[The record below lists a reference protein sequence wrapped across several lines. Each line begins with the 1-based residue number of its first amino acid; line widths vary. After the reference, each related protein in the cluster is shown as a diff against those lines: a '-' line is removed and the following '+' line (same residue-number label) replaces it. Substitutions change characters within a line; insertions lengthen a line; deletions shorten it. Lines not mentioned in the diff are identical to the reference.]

1 MIDLR
6 PFQKWFLKGALAPGI
21 RRAALSLSRGNG
33 KSTLAAFLLKRCL
46 TPGDPLFRPGAEYL
60 LLSGSLDLPRLVF
73 NPLVAELDEREYR
86 TQTST
91 TRLGVYH
98 NDALDTALGKP
109 DSDMKVIYIGTLAP
123 ATGGWWHDLVDA
135 GSAGSVYV
143 QALRGNPEKWN
154 SWREIMRVNPLASV
168 SPELRAKLREERA
181 QAQGDTRLKARFL
194 SYRLNV
200 PTADTATMLLEAEDW
215 ERCMARP
222 VAPRQGQPIVALD
235 LGGGR
240 AWSAAVALWETGRIE
255 ALALT
260 PGITE
265 LPAQEKRDR
274 VPAGTYRKLY
284 DRGVLAVDEGRRVQS
299 VEELWRMVVAAWGE
313 PVLTLCDRFRLN
325 ELVDALGPYVP
336 IEPRV
341 TRWSEASYDIR
352 ALRKGVKDGPL
363 TVAPDALGL
372 LTVSLAASKIE
383 NDTGGNMRLIKRDRG
398 SNTGRDDV
406 AAALTLAAGAFERYP
421 AAPADTEERRPV
433 VVG

>member
-1 MIDLR
+1 
-6 PFQKWFLKGALAPGI
+6 
-21 RRAALSLSRGNG
+21 
-33 KSTLAAFLLKRCL
+33 
-46 TPGDPLFRPGAEYL
+46 
-60 LLSGSLDLPRLVF
+60 
-73 NPLVAELDEREYR
+73 
-86 TQTST
+86 
-91 TRLGVYH
+91 
-98 NDALDTALGKP
+98 
-109 DSDMKVIYIGTLAP
+109 
-123 ATGGWWHDLVDA
+123 
-135 GSAGSVYV
+135 
-143 QALRGNPEKWN
+143 
-154 SWREIMRVNPLASV
+154 
-168 SPELRAKLREERA
+168 
-181 QAQGDTRLKARFL
+181 
-194 SYRLNV
+194 
-200 PTADTATMLLEAEDW
+200 MLLEAEDW
-215 ERCMARP
+215 ERCAARP

-260 PGITE
+260 PGIPE

-274 VPAGTYRKLY
+274 VPSGTYRKLY

-383 NDTGGNMRLIKRDRG
+383 NDSAGSMRLVKRDRG

-421 AAPADTEERRPV
+421 AAAAESEERRPV

>member
-274 VPAGTYRKLY
+274 VPARTYRKLY

>member
-313 PVLTLCDRFRLN
+313 PVLTICDRFRLN